1 MKVFMDMKFCRICE
15 LEKFED
21 QYYTSNDIVCKR
33 CLLDRDRVKRRNKT
47 ISNGGSERV
56 PQKPNTW
63 ADETQ
68 MEQTQQFLVLL
79 GYKQNKENNVW
90 YKLPWK
96 TKDAEFP
103 LMEKQNNHRGKP
115 TQYSKEQIMEWVE
128 LRKKGLTYV
137 KICEMYEVPNKQTIY
152 HYVRKYLDK

>member
-1 MKVFMDMKFCRICE
+1 MDMKICRICE

-21 QYYTSNDIVCKR
+21 QYYTSNDVVCKR
-33 CLLDRDRVKRRNKT
+33 CLLDRDRVKRKKAT
-47 ISNGGSERV
+47 IDKGGSDRV

-68 MEQTQQFLVLL
+68 MEQTQQFLKLL

-103 LMEKQNNHRGKP
+103 LIEKLIRCKGTPTTYQMED
-115 TQYSKEQIMEWVE
+115 IMKWVE
-128 LRKKGLTYV
+128 LRKKEYTYV
-137 KICEMYEVPNKQTIY
+137 KLSEMYDVPPSTIR
-152 HYVRKYLDK
+152 HFVIKYLDV

>member
-1 MKVFMDMKFCRICE
+1 MDMKICRICE
-15 LEKFED
+15 KEKFED
-21 QYYTSNDIVCKR
+21 QYYSSNETACKR
-33 CLLDRDRVKRRNKT
+33 CLLDRDRVKRKNKV
-47 ISNGGSERV
+47 IEKGGSDRV

-68 MEQTQQFLVLL
+68 MEQTHQFLEIL

-103 LMEKQNNHRGKP
+103 LIEKLIRHRGKP
-115 TQYSKEQIMEWVE
+115 TQYQMKDIMYWVE

-137 KICEMYEVPNKQTIY
+137 KICEMVDVNKETVY